1 MNPTTRRRFLGTT
14 ALLGA
19 ASATGVAGVTTAAA
33 QGRGPADTDAGQL
46 IGPSSVQYE
55 DLSRGVNQR
64 WAGTPDWIRVPRT
77 TGQVVAAVQQAVDS
91 GRRIAVRGG
100 GHCFEDFVS
109 GRDVR
114 AVIDLSALDSVAHD
128 TRLRALAVGA
138 GARLGQV
145 NEQLFKRWGVA
156 LPAGSCPTVGVG
168 GHISGGGYGPLN
180 RLHGLTVD
188 HLHAVEVVVVDQ
200 SGTARAVVATREKDD
215 PRRDLWWAHTGG
227 GGGNFGVA
235 TRYWF
240 RSPGAEGTDAGRLL
254 PAPPKELLVSSVV
267 WPWDALDARSFSR
280 LLRNYSA
287 WHVAHNGA
295 NDPESDLYSHLA
307 VFHRSGGAVALNV
320 QLSTQRGNP
329 EQRLGRFLTEVGEGV
344 GVKPKTVERSRLPWL
359 LSTQWPG
366 FADRPTAKR
375 IKGKS
380 AYHRRA
386 FDERQAAALH
396 QHLTRTDYTHPGSG
410 VLIAPYGGQVNTV
423 AADATALV
431 HRDSALILMYI
442 SEWTDPAED
451 ERHIGFL
458 RDLYE
463 EVYAPTGGVPVPDA
477 STGGAYINYPDTDL
491 RDAARNRSRTGWQ
504 ELYYGGNYPRL
515 QRVKGRWD
523 PRDVFRHALSVEPPA
538 ARGGRR

>member
-1 MNPTTRRRFLGTT
+1 MNSTTRRRFLGTT

-19 ASATGVAGVTTAAA
+19 ASATGVAGASTSAA
-33 QGRGPADTDAGQL
+33 QGRSPAATADGPHVVPG
-46 IGPSSVQYE
+46 SVQYE

-77 TGQVVAAVQQAVDS
+77 TEQVVAAVQKAVDS
-91 GRRIAVRGG
+91 GRRIGVRSG

-109 GRDVR
+109 GPGVR
-114 AVIDLSALDSVAHD
+114 AVIDLSALDSVEHD
-128 TRLRALAVGA
+128 TRRRALAVGA

-156 LPAGSCPTVGVG
+156 LPAGACPTVGIG
-168 GHISGGGYGPLN
+168 GHVSGGGYGPLN

-188 HLHAVEVVVVDQ
+188 HLLAVEVVVVDG
-200 SGTARAVVATREKDD
+200 SGRARAVIATRDEND

-227 GGGNFGVA
+227 GGGNFGVV

-240 RSPGAEGTDAGRLL
+240 RSPGAAGTDACRLL
-254 PAPPKELLVSSVV
+254 PAPPKELLLSSVV
-267 WPWDALDARSFSR
+267 WPWDALDESSFSR

-295 NDPESDLYSHLA
+295 GDPEGDLYSHLA

-320 QLSTQRGNP
+320 QLSTRRGDP
-329 EQRLGRFLTEVGEGV
+329 EQRLERFLAAVGRGV
-344 GVKPKTVERSRLPWL
+344 GVAPKTVERSRSPWL
-359 LSTQWPG
+359 LSTQWAG
-366 FADRPTAKR
+366 FADRPTGKR

-386 FDERQAAALH
+386 FDAPQAAALYR
-396 QHLTRTDYTHPGSG
+396 HLTRTDYSHPGSG

-431 HRDSALILMYI
+431 HRDSAMMLMYI

-451 ERHIGFL
+451 ERHIAFL

-463 EVYAPTGGVPVPDA
+463 GVYAPTGGVPVPDA

-491 RDAARNRSRTGWQ
+491 RDTSRNRSSTGWQ

-515 QRVKGRWD
+515 QQVKKRWD
-523 PRDVFRHALSVEPPA
+523 PQDVFRHALSVEPPA
-538 ARGGRR
+538 PRGGRR